1 MTTAT
6 RTLKAPRHM
15 SRVRNVAVRTVRVTG
30 RDRDRNVAAME
41 IKTGYEI
48 DSYSVHAEPVED
60 GMRYTVEKQGG
71 DEGPYTVVISESMGN
86 TCCCKGY
93 KYGGKCR
100 HISALLTIAARD
112 QQRPVPMTCEAV
124 KAAMESDDAA
134 AWE

>member
-48 DSYSVHAEPVED
+48 DSYSVH
-60 GMRYTVEKQGG
+60 
-71 DEGPYTVVISESMGN
+71 VVISESMGN